1 MGGASLWY
9 DARIPFMREDAGD
22 IAAIQSQEAT
32 VIATLIREGF
42 TAESVVLAV
51 KNNDWTLLKHSG
63 LMSVQLQPP
72 GTEPPPAGLPALVPA
87 GANGNG
93 NGAHP

>member
-1 MGGASLWY
+1 M
-9 DARIPFMREDAGD
+9 
-22 IAAIQSQEAT
+22 
-32 VIATLIREGF
+32 IATLIREGF

-72 GTEPPPAGLPALVPA
+72 GTESAPRLPALA
-87 GANGNG
+87 SANGNG